1 MKNHEMSMSFVDQQ
15 WIERLAELQDR
26 NSLTDVQAAMYLG
39 IEESEFQSVKAGKKS
54 LSLKSKKI
62 FFSRMLNADPIPH
75 FPRLCARFSE
85 LFRVVSWVLIGGA
98 RSPFNACPD
107 GLPYLNEVVIVLRL
121 HPNNGQ
127 TNILEHFVQEA
138 IA

>member
-62 FFSRMLNADPIPH
+62 LL
-75 FPRLCARFSE
+75 FPDAKC
-85 LFRVVSWVLIGGA
+85 
-98 RSPFNACPD
+98 
-107 GLPYLNEVVIVLRL
+107 
-121 HPNNGQ
+121 
-127 TNILEHFVQEA
+127 
-138 IA
+138 